1 MKTLAVLIAM
11 FLGTILNAQTEKSG
25 SISATVPNVTSDKG
39 EVLFAMYTEDT
50 FMKKEPNFAA
60 KSEIING
67 KATVTFENVPEGN
80 YAIVVLHDANKNGK
94 MDFGPGGMPEENYG
108 TSNKSMVYG
117 PPTWGDSKFEFDGS
131 SKEMEIRF

>member
-11 FLGTILNAQTEKSG
+11 FLGAILNAQTEKSG

-108 TSNKSMVYG
+108 TSNNSMVYG
-117 PPTWGDSKFEFDGS
+117 PPNWGDSKFEFDGS